1 MKMELTR
8 TQAFD
13 RLGQTAAKLSEQ
25 AAFHLSQILETL
37 GIQQA
42 VLTVAPGMSGPVLM
56 VPDVTFFDGVPPEL
70 SKWAATTLRGI
81 AEFMY
86 AFGMSGITVK
96 PENEQDFAAL
106 RIAWTSMTSTVGSDQ
121 PLMKGWGVM
130 GQERISVPTGMA
142 YPIPDPEPEI
152 PDGDPVEDPA
162 YEAATEPEHSDDSNG
177 PDDSEEVL
185 TL

>member
-8 TQAFD
+8 TQALE
-13 RLGQTAAKLSEQ
+13 RLGQTAAKLSEH

-37 GIQQA
+37 GIQQV
-42 VLTVAPGMSGPVLM
+42 VLNVSLGMSGPVLTD
-56 VPDVTFFDGVPPEL
+56 PDVTFFEGVPPNL
-70 SKWAATTLRGI
+70 LKWAATTLRGI

-106 RIAWTSMTSTVGSDQ
+106 RIAWTSMTSTIGSSQ

-130 GQERISVPTGMA
+130 GQERISVPTGTA
-142 YPIPDPEPEI
+142 DQIPDPEPEI
-152 PDGDPVEDPA
+152 PDGDPVDDPE
-162 YEAATEPEHSDDSNG
+162 YEAATEPEHSDDT
-177 PDDSEEVL
+177 DESEEVL

>member
-8 TQAFD
+8 TQAIE

-37 GIQQA
+37 GIQQV
-42 VLTVAPGMSGPVLM
+42 VLNVSLGMSGPVLM
-56 VPDVTFFDGVPPEL
+56 DPDVTFFDGVPPNL
-70 SKWAATTLRGI
+70 LKWSATTLRGI

-96 PENEQDFAAL
+96 PENEQDFTAL
-106 RIAWTSMTSTVGSDQ
+106 RIAWASMTSTVGSNQ

-130 GQERISVPTGMA
+130 DQERISVPTGMA
-142 YPIPDPEPEI
+142 DPTPGQEPAIPDS
-152 PDGDPVEDPA
+152 DPVEDPA
-162 YEAATEPEHSDDSNG
+162 YEAATEPEHSDDQ
-177 PDDSEEVL
+177 DDSDEVL